1 MKYKLIILLYI
12 TVILLATDNTTQKQE
27 IKKQIK
33 QQTVPY
39 HEYLMN
45 KLDVEDFSLENKLK
59 DHNRVMKQLK
69 QNEHDSVM
77 KNNLTSIR
85 NTTGYISI
93 KSLIAKGGEI
103 GTSQYN
109 NNNRELN
116 E

>member
-69 QNEHDSVM
+69 QNERRIDSVR
-77 KNNLTSIR
+77 KTRRNKINR
-85 NTTGYISI
+85 NTTQLHSI
-93 KSLIAKGGEI
+93 L
-103 GTSQYN
+103 
-109 NNNRELN
+109 
-116 E
+116 